1 MITVDY
7 KEFLKWPEHYLLKG
21 LTDGVFVTRNGHPY
35 VNITKPDSLDM
46 EDFIKKYKGS
56 LKIEDLDLDDPF
68 IQKYLSL

>member
-7 KEFLKWPEHYLLKG
+7 KEFLKRPEHYLIKG
-21 LTDGVFVTRNGHPY
+21 LTDGVLVTRNGHPY
-35 VNITKPDSLDM
+35 VNITKPEPLDM